1 MMSNP
6 KEIPM
11 GQYAEPHRQEEAGV
25 QHFSYEIFFSQDR
38 GRASPVISPHT
49 LGGYSLMSHEQ
60 AAKDGI
66 KLTL

>member
-11 GQYAEPHRQEEAGV
+11 GQYAEPNRQEEPEM

-38 GRASPVISPHT
+38 DRA
-49 LGGYSLMSHEQ
+49 
-60 AAKDGI
+60 
-66 KLTL
+66 

>member
-11 GQYAEPHRQEEAGV
+11 GQYAEPNRQEEAEM

-38 GRASPVISPHT
+38 DRA
-49 LGGYSLMSHEQ
+49 
-60 AAKDGI
+60 
-66 KLTL
+66 